1 MTINDFDK
9 FRVPQ
14 AKIAYLVPTLLS
26 VIIFH
31 YHGVYLMDAEYL
43 ACLPG
48 AGAHTS
54 RQKSKTG
61 VVVRLS
67 RKLECVRFLTP
78 SLHLAALCPR
88 CQIAIACKKAAHDLF
103 LIARIQIAKNQ
114 MHA

>member
-9 FRVPQ
+9 FRVPLV
-14 AKIAYLVPTLLS
+14 KIAYLVPTLLS
-26 VIIFH
+26 VNIFH
-31 YHGVYLMDAEYL
+31 YYDVFLMGWEYL

-48 AGAHTS
+48 AGPRIP

-61 VVVRLS
+61 VVGRLS
-67 RKLECVRFLTP
+67 RKLKCVRFLTP
-78 SLHLAALCPR
+78 SLHLAAICPC
-88 CQIAIACKKAAHDLF
+88 CQIAVACKEAAHDLF